1 MPKSRRLRAVVG
13 VLSTLAL
20 PFFSGC
26 ASQHDPNTLMDSYYT
41 GSVSAR
47 EYGYVRPALD
57 VVIRERGRIVGRGVA
72 SGDLWQR
79 VRAGMRLDLQ
89 ANERVDALFERLR
102 RDPWAVE
109 RLTERASPYLPL
121 IVTEIERRGLP
132 MELAI
137 LPYVESRYDPWATSP
152 KAAAGMW
159 QFIPTTAREMGLRLD
174 ETLDERR
181 DVTASTR
188 AALDYLEQLHRRFD
202 GDWELALAAYNCGPK
217 CISTAIENNR
227 RQGKPT
233 DFWSLD
239 LPDETRQYVPRI
251 LATSRLVAEAQRTG
265 RLSTD
270 RLGRTAAQSSP
281 SGAHLAETQTQSG
294 GVFLDDH
301 SS

>member
-1 MPKSRRLRAVVG
+1 MPKSRYLRAVAG
-13 VLSTLAL
+13 VLSVLAL
-20 PFFSGC
+20 PLFSGC
-26 ASQHDPNTLMDSYYT
+26 ASQRDPNLLADSYYT

-57 VVIRERGRIVGRGVA
+57 VVIRERGRLVGQGGA
-72 SGDLWQR
+72 DGDLWQR
-79 VRAGMRLDLQ
+79 IRLGMQLDLQ
-89 ANERVDALFERLR
+89 ANERVDALYERLR
-102 RDPWAVE
+102 RDPRAVE
-109 RLTERASPYLPL
+109 RLAERGLPYLPL
-121 IVTEIERRGLP
+121 IVSEIERRRLP

-174 ETLDERR
+174 ETTDERR
-181 DVTASTR
+181 DVVASTR
-188 AALDYLEQLHRRFD
+188 AALDYLEQLNRRFN

-217 CISTAIENNR
+217 CVNTAIENNR

-239 LPDETRQYVPRI
+239 LPEETRQYVPRI
-251 LATSRLVAEAQRTG
+251 LANARLVAEAQHPG
-265 RLSTD
+265 RLSLD
-270 RLGRTAAQSSP
+270 RLGRAAAHP
-281 SGAHLAETQTQSG
+281 APDGANLADSKRQTG
-294 GVFLDDH
+294 PFLDDH